1 MTEVP
6 IPLSAKQ
13 RYMWREIAGNP
24 GVPCRNLLAHYA
36 IDGPLDLDRLQAAL
50 CLVVGHHEQLRLR
63 TTGPVDAPTGTLRDP
78 PATLPLSVV
87 DLSGLDEPT
96 AGNLVA
102 MYCERQAATYLDI
115 GSQWAV
121 RTLVLSR
128 SPDRHLLLLTIHH
141 LTTDGWG
148 AGLVSHHLEHAY
160 RTGGLAGIPVSMP
173 YTDYVKAEVAAH
185 DGRQRAADLRWWQES
200 LRTVR
205 SAPLFGSAPRPG
217 LTMDTIE
224 FDEAMPAS
232 FRSDLRRIAGPVKAS
247 NFAAALAL
255 LAAALWHRT
264 RVGQRVLFV
273 SHMGPRIPG
282 YEHTVG
288 VFSNRLPLVTRVE
301 PDQAVADVVRTVQ
314 AGMLDLL
321 EHAST
326 PFFELLESVP
336 DPRVLNAQFSVQ
348 HVPPAMAGPCASD
361 ATFRFQRYQISASFQ
376 SVQLLLMEEPDGRM
390 GWHCEFRSDIFRC
403 AEGMSLIRELLA
415 DMVTLAGD
423 ETRPMV
429 EVLGR

>member
-6 IPLSAKQ
+6 VMLSAKQ

-24 GVPCRNLLAHYA
+24 GVACRNIVAHYA
-36 IDGPLDLDRLQAAL
+36 VQGPLDLDRLHAAL

-63 TTGPVDAPTGTLRDP
+63 ATGPVDAPVGTLRHHP
-78 PATLPLSVV
+78 ETLPLSVV
-87 DLSGLDEPT
+87 DLTGLDEPI
-96 AGNLVA
+96 AENLVA
-102 MYCERQAATYLDI
+102 MYCERHTASYLDL
-115 GSQWAV
+115 GTQWAV
-121 RTLVLSR
+121 RALVLSR
-128 SPDRHLLLLTIHH
+128 SPDRHLLLLSIHH

-148 AGLVSHHLEHAY
+148 AGLVGHHLEHAY
-160 RTGGLAGIPVSMP
+160 RTSDLAGIPVSMP
-173 YTDYVKAEVAAH
+173 YTDYIKAEAAARE
-185 DGRQRAADLRWWQES
+185 GRQRTADLRWWQES

-205 SAPLFGSAPRPG
+205 PTPLFGSAPRPG

-232 FRSDLRRIAGPVKAS
+232 FRSDLRRIARPVRAS
-247 NFAAALAL
+247 NFVAAIAL

-264 RVGQRVLFV
+264 RAGQRVLMV
-273 SHMGPRIPG
+273 SHMGPRLPG

-288 VFSNRLPLVTRVE
+288 VFSNRLPLAIRVE

-326 PFFELLESVP
+326 PFFELLNSVP

-348 HVPPAMAGPCASD
+348 HVPPGMAGPCAPL
-361 ATFRFQRYQISASFQ
+361 ATFRFQRYQLVAGILP
-376 SVQLLLMEEPDGRM
+376 VHLLLMEEPGGRM
-390 GWHCEFRSDIFRC
+390 GWHCEFRTDVFRC
-403 AEGMSLIRELLA
+403 AEGMSLIKELLA
-415 DMVTLAGD
+415 DMTTLAGD